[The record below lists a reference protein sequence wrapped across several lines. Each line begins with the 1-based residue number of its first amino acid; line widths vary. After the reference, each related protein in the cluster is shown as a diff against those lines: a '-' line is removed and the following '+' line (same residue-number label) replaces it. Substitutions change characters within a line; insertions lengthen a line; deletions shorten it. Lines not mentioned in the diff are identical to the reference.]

1 MGASGLLQRLEL
13 EDRLLLLRW
22 GLAGAES
29 VDVREMALASAQLLV
44 ETRVEMWVETQ
55 VPDALPIADR

>member
-1 MGASGLLQRLEL
+1 MGASGLLQRPEL

-29 VDVREMALASAQLLV
+29 VDVREMALACAQLW
-44 ETRVEMWVETQ
+44 VEMWVETQ

>member
-1 MGASGLLQRLEL
+1 MGASGLLQRPEL
-13 EDRLLLLRW
+13 EDRLLLRW

-29 VDVREMALASAQLLV
+29 VDVHEMALACAQLLV
-44 ETRVEMWVETQ
+44 EMWVEMWVETQ